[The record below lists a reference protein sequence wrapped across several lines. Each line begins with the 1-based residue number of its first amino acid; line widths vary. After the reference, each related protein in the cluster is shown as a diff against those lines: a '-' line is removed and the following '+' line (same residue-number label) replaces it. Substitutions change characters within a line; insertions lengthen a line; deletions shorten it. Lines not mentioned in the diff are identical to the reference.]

1 MQAVIG
7 SIYWCFLSKKKNHE
21 KRICLLQGI
30 AVTQLCHMMED
41 VKLFGTASY
50 QKHEAVKAN
59 VDHLFDHVVDY
70 PQEVRK

>member
-7 SIYWCFLSKKKNHE
+7 SIYWVKKKITKNAH
-21 KRICLLQGI
+21 CLLQGI

>member
-1 MQAVIG
+1 MQAVKG
-7 SIYWCFLSKKKNHE
+7 SIYWVKKNHE
-21 KRICLLQGI
+21 NAHCLLQGI

>member
-7 SIYWCFLSKKKNHE
+7 SIYWCFLSKKKNRE
-21 KRICLLQGI
+21 KRTCLFQGI

>member
-7 SIYWCFLSKKKNHE
+7 SIYWCFLSKKNRE
-21 KRICLLQGI
+21 KRKCLFQGI
-30 AVTQLCHMMED
+30 AVTQLCHMMDD